1 MLRVLDPVVPEWN
14 ICRLLLLL
22 LHVKGPGW
30 AHAVSPDSVTF
41 YPNHPCVTSHN
52 SNNGRHHANY
62 DHAREANSFTCC
74 ATANCFTSMVLP
86 GILYTGRIQWLLNNG
101 YIYTANT
108 FIKTAFWKKSEKIWL
123 LLVIKMC
130 LFLFYPLLFV
140 ISGIPVLIVVDLF
153 SCLLTAVVIKQ
164 TSITLTH
171 V

>member
-74 ATANCFTSMVLP
+74 ATANCFTSLVLP

-101 YIYTANT
+101 YIYSL
-108 FIKTAFWKKSEKIWL
+108 IRLIL
-123 LLVIKMC
+123 LLKPHFEKKKKKLVA
-130 LFLFYPLLFV
+130 
-140 ISGIPVLIVVDLF
+140 ISYKNVLISFLPFVVCHQWNPSF
-153 SCLLTAVVIKQ
+153 NCGRFVFVSPHCRRN
-164 TSITLTH
+164 
-171 V
+171 